1 MKYIPELQEQVERL
15 VQKKEELLLRISQ
28 QGSLKR
34 SKKQQRKSRIGRS
47 LSTAAASIN
56 RLSDS
61 EVAIQI
67 SIMHKVHKTQLSKM
81 LDLLEN
87 EGVLLQTATSFE
99 SFGGMVFYNIHLQVQ
114 YICIL
119 YLATYVSY

>member
-34 SKKQQRKSRIGRS
+34 SKKQQGKSRIGRS
-47 LSTAAASIN
+47 LSTAAAFIN

-61 EVAIQI
+61 EIAIQI
-67 SIMHKVHKTQLSKM
+67 TIMHKVHKIQLSKM
-81 LDLLEN
+81 LDLLEQ
-87 EGVLLQTATSFE
+87 EGFLLQNATSFE

-114 YICIL
+114 YS
-119 YLATYVSY
+119 TYIYI